1 MMPQFEFNRPLLVLI
16 VTLYASAVAQAQT
29 YPTRTVRVI
38 VPASPG
44 GGSDMQA
51 RLLGK
56 RFTDSM
62 GQSFVVDNRPGASG
76 VIGAELVARA
86 PADGYTLLVAT
97 AQIPMNLLLLKKAP
111 FDMAR
116 DLAPVTQLS
125 FAPQF
130 LMVHP
135 SVPARSLP
143 ELVALAKKNP
153 GKLNAG
159 SGGNGSANHMAI
171 EMLKLA
177 TGINVTHVPY
187 RGGGPSIAALISGE
201 TAFSFS
207 GAITALPHVRS
218 GKVRG
223 LAVTSTKRSAVAPDL
238 PTIASFYPGY
248 DSANWYAMFAPAATP
263 AAIINR
269 LHAETIAALKAPEI
283 RDFMAG
289 EGAEL
294 VGSAPAELGTYLRR
308 EIERYSQ
315 VIKAA
320 NIKGE

>member
-1 MMPQFEFNRPLLVLI
+1 MLKRLSRHTVIAAFIIFCALS
-16 VTLYASAVAQAQT
+16 TAHAQT
-29 YPTRTVRVI
+29 YPARTVRLI

-62 GQSFVVDNRPGASG
+62 GQAFVVDNRAGASG

-86 PADGYTLLVAT
+86 PADGYTLLFAT
-97 AQIPMNLLLLKKAP
+97 AQIPMSLLLLKKVP

-116 DLAPVTQLS
+116 DFAPISQLS

-135 SVPARSLP
+135 SVPARSVP

-177 TGINVTHVPY
+177 AGMSVTHVPY
-187 RGGGPSIAALISGE
+187 RSGGPSIAALIGGE
-201 TAFSFS
+201 TDFSFS
-207 GAITALPHVRS
+207 GAVTALPHVRS
-218 GKVRG
+218 GKVRA
-223 LAVTSTKRSAVAPDL
+223 LAVTSAKRTTAAPDL

-263 AAIINR
+263 AAIVNK
-269 LHAETIAALKAPEI
+269 LHAETISALKAAEI
-283 RDFMAG
+283 RDFITG

-294 VGSAPAELGTYLRR
+294 VGSTPAELGAYLRR
-308 EIERYSQ
+308 EIERYAR
-315 VIKAA
+315 VIKSA
-320 NIKGE
+320 NIRVE

>member
-1 MMPQFEFNRPLLVLI
+1 MPI
-16 VTLYASAVAQAQT
+16 TLSRRAITAAITACCAPISAQAQT
-29 YPTRTVRVI
+29 YPTRTVRLI

-44 GGSDMQA
+44 GGSDTQA
-51 RLLGK
+51 RLLAR
-56 RFTDSM
+56 RFTESM
-62 GQSFVVDNRPGASG
+62 GQPFVVDNRAGASG
-76 VIGAELVARA
+76 VIGAEVVARA
-86 PADGYTLLVAT
+86 PADGYTLLFAT
-97 AQIPMNLLLLKKAP
+97 AQIPMSLQLLKKVP

-116 DLAPVTQLS
+116 DFAPISQIS

-135 SVPARSLP
+135 SVPARSVP

-177 TGINVTHVPY
+177 TGMSVTHVPY
-187 RGGGPSIAALISGE
+187 RSGGPAIAALIGGE
-201 TAFSFS
+201 TDFSFS
-207 GAITALPHVRS
+207 GAVTALPHVRS

-223 LAVTSTKRSAVAPDL
+223 LAVTSNRRTAAAPDL

-248 DSANWYAMFAPAATP
+248 DSANWYAMFAPAGT
-263 AAIINR
+263 AAVIINK
-269 LHAETIAALKAPEI
+269 LHAESINALKAPEI
-283 RDFMAG
+283 RDFITG

-294 VGSAPAELGTYLRR
+294 VGGTPAELGAYLRR
-308 EIERYSQ
+308 EIERYAK

-320 NIKGE
+320 NIRVE